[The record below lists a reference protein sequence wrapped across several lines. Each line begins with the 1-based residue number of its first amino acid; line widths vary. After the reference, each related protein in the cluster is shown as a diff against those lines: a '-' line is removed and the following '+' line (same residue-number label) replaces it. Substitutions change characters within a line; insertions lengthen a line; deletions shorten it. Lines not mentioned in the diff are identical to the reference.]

1 MADQRSR
8 GGKKLGRDAPP
19 GRTEQHEATHLPEA
33 ERAVRPPKGE
43 PGGPKPSAGKTRP
56 EHHKDEQPKR

>member
-8 GGKKLGRDAPP
+8 GGKKQGTEQDR
-19 GRTEQHEATHLPEA
+19 GQTEQHQSTHPRQEETQQSQCPA
-33 ERAVRPPKGE
+33 PGQ

-56 EHHKDEQPKR
+56 ED

>member
-8 GGKKLGRDAPP
+8 GGKKQG
-19 GRTEQHEATHLPEA
+19 TEQDHGQTEQRQSTHPGQEQTGQSQ
-33 ERAVRPPKGE
+33 RPAPGQ

-56 EHHKDEQPKR
+56 QD